1 MTDDTQ
7 RRLTFDQEAQLYN
20 EIRPRYPEALFE
32 TMIDVTALSPRAKL
46 VEIGPGTGQATRPL
60 ARRGYQITAIELG
73 AALADVARHQLRLYP
88 NVRVVTGAFEE
99 IAIPAD
105 TFDLV
110 FAATAFH
117 WIRPELRY
125 VKPHHILKAT
135 GHLAIIHTHHVS
147 DERGD
152 QFFKATQPIYERY
165 FANATGKPPALPG
178 PDTVKPTELDEKLF
192 KLAHFQRFPMVV
204 AYTAQEYA
212 KLLNTYSPTLVL
224 PEQKRTAFLNDIEA
238 LINDRFH
245 GRVNKHFVMSL
256 TVAHKQPCEKSDFL
270 SPPYVSHS
278 GAEV

>member
-32 TMIDVTALSPRAKL
+32 TMIGVTALSPQAKL
-46 VEIGPGTGQATRPL
+46 VEIGPGTGQATKPL
-60 ARRGYQITAIELG
+60 AKRGYQITAIELG
-73 AALADVARHQLRLYP
+73 AALADVARHELRPYP
-88 NVRVVTGAFEE
+88 HVRVVTGAFEE
-99 IAIPAD
+99 IAMPAD

-110 FAATAFH
+110 YAATAFH

-125 VKPHHILKAT
+125 VKPHHILKAS

-147 DERGD
+147 DEQGD
-152 QFFKATQPIYERY
+152 QFFIATQPIYDRY

-192 KLAHFQRFPMVV
+192 KLAHFQRYPMVV

-245 GRVNKHFVMSL
+245 GCVDKHFVMSL
-256 TVAHKQPCEKSDFL
+256 TIAQKQPCEKSDFL
-270 SPPYVSHS
+270 NLQYVPHS
-278 GAEV
+278 GIEV